1 MVERATSS
9 FKKYSLMFGVV
20 GVAAAIRLALSPVL
34 GETGYPFIS
43 FFPAIAVI
51 AHYAGYRA
59 ALGSILL
66 SAAAAEYFFVA
77 PIFSFRMNDWG
88 DAAPLLIFLMLGF
101 LIAWVTETAR
111 KSAAKAAIALE
122 ELERARNLAAVT
134 LSAIGDAVITTDAGG
149 SVNFMNHVAESL
161 SGWRIEDAKGR
172 PLSEVFRIFNEHTGE
187 EIDTPVTRVLREG
200 RTVGL
205 ANHTVLVRKDGTR
218 IPIADTGAPIMDR
231 GSTLGAVLV
240 FRDVSEARTAQ
251 AEIDQSRQRLA
262 SLLQGI
268 PDGFAAYDREWRLT
282 YLNDQVA
289 RMTGKP
295 RAELLGR
302 SLWDLFPDLA
312 GSEFEERARECIES
326 REARLF
332 QYRYTALGSWFEI
345 ACYPTN
351 DGAIL
356 LTRDVTE
363 RMESERLRGELFKR
377 VEEQAALLHLAYD
390 GILALQ
396 MDGTIEFWNRGA
408 ERMYGYTAEEAM
420 GRKSHDLLKTRYSM
434 PLQEIEHILLNGGTW
449 EGQLVHTRKDGT
461 EIDISTYWAPRMTEG
476 RVTGI
481 LEITRDI
488 TEQKRLQE
496 QLQQAAK
503 LESLGV
509 LAGGIAHDFNN
520 LLVGIMGNASLA
532 LENITAANPNY
543 PLLKDV
549 VAASE
554 RAADLTRQLL
564 AYAGKGRFIT
574 EMVNLSD
581 VVNEVSA
588 LIQAAIPKNVELDL
602 VLQRDIPLVD
612 ADVSQM
618 QQVIMNLVI
627 NGAEAVE
634 KAQGSV
640 TVTTRIQEVD
650 ELYLTTLAL
659 KHELKPGT
667 YVAIE
672 VHDTGSGMDEERV
685 ARIFDPFF
693 TTKFQG
699 RGLGLAAVQG
709 IIRSHKGGIKVY
721 TAPGQ
726 GTSFKVLL
734 PAAQSAKPA
743 KAPVSA
749 PRESLHGEG
758 LVLVV
763 DDEAFVRQ
771 TAKNT
776 LERYGYQVLTAKDGR
791 EGVELFR
798 ANKDLVRLV
807 LLDLTMP
814 VMGGEDALRGIKSIS
829 PAACVILSSGFSE
842 LEAVHRFSGKGL
854 AGFIQKPYTASA
866 LGRKVK
872 DVLDADMPDE
882 PASAADRS

>member
-1 MVERATSS
+1 
-9 FKKYSLMFGVV
+9 
-20 GVAAAIRLALSPVL
+20 
-34 GETGYPFIS
+34 
-43 FFPAIAVI
+43 
-51 AHYAGYRA
+51 
-59 ALGSILL
+59 
-66 SAAAAEYFFVA
+66 
-77 PIFSFRMNDWG
+77 
-88 DAAPLLIFLMLGF
+88 
-101 LIAWVTETAR
+101 
-111 KSAAKAAIALE
+111 
-122 ELERARNLAAVT
+122 
-134 LSAIGDAVITTDAGG
+134 
-149 SVNFMNHVAESL
+149 
-161 SGWRIEDAKGR
+161 
-172 PLSEVFRIFNEHTGE
+172 
-187 EIDTPVTRVLREG
+187 
-200 RTVGL
+200 VGL

-218 IPIADTGAPIMDR
+218 IPIADTGAPIMDH

-345 ACYPTN
+345 ACYPMN
-351 DGAIL
+351 EGAIL
-356 LTRDVTE
+356 LTRDITE

-434 PLQEIEHILLNGGTW
+434 PLQEIEQILLNGGTW

-461 EIDISTYWAPRMTEG
+461 EIDISTYWAPRMTQG

-520 LLVGIMGNASLA
+520 LLVGVMGNASLA
-532 LENITAANPNY
+532 LENITPANPNY

-659 KHELKPGT
+659 KHDLKPGT

-672 VHDTGSGMDEERV
+672 VHDTGSGMDEETV